1 MWFPDV
7 VVAVQEYLYE
17 KLIIFNRPPDGAA
30 EKSALVREV
39 LKCLAYWSGSMA
51 DEKESAVHL
60 ASHQD
65 SGP

>member
-30 EKSALVREV
+30 EKSVLVREV
-39 LKCLAYWSGSMA
+39 LKCLA
-51 DEKESAVHL
+51 
-60 ASHQD
+60 
-65 SGP
+65 